1 MQERSVDS
9 IADAWAAAIQV
20 MYLGLY
26 SICIR
31 SCDEIR
37 KLNKIKEI
45 NQKITEN
52 QKLARSPSLN
62 IVIRIESENW
72 ERIGIR

>member
-1 MQERSVDS
+1 M
-9 IADAWAAAIQV
+9 
-20 MYLGLY
+20 
-26 SICIR
+26 
-31 SCDEIR
+31 
-37 KLNKIKEI
+37 
-45 NQKITEN
+45 EN